1 MDGSRA
7 RRDAAADWRAAGAGG
22 VDPLRFHRIEALQ
35 RRAAGLAGEARRAV
49 DAKLAAL
56 VEEYTRALAQAE
68 GARRDDAR
76 GTPVRG
82 ALGELADLLD
92 RGTPAAARPG
102 IADDASQAG
111 ATDASADAAATNG
124 DGAGRSAHRDLDAV
138 QDFRRI
144 WSDVRLRSQLRQ
156 SLQPAPAGAGPLN
169 SASLVHRALGLMQAT
184 SPGYLRHFM
193 AYVDALSCLEQLGA
207 GTVEPD
213 TATAAGGARRGARAR
228 SRKRRS

>member
-7 RRDAAADWRAAGAGG
+7 GRDAPADWRAAGTDG
-22 VDPLRFHRIEALQ
+22 VDPLRFHRIDALQ
-35 RRAAGLAGEARRAV
+35 RRADGLVGEARRAV

-56 VEEYTRALAQAE
+56 VEEYTRGLAQAE
-68 GARRDDAR
+68 GARRDDPLGA
-76 GTPVRG
+76 PVRG

-92 RGTPAAARPG
+92 RGTPAVARPG
-102 IADDASQAG
+102 TADDASQA
-111 ATDASADAAATNG
+111 AAADADAAATND
-124 DGAGRSAHRDLDAV
+124 DGAHHADRSMHRDLDAV

-207 GTVEPD
+207 GTVEAE
-213 TATAAGGARRGARAR
+213 TAMATTRRGARTRA
-228 SRKRRS
+228 RKRRS